1 MTLLPLQTSDLFL
14 AALFVL
20 ANGLLSV
27 LLGLGIERRL
37 FVAALRTVVQL
48 VAVGFVL
55 NAVFAQSSP
64 LWTFAVASVMIAV
77 AGWEAISRQS
87 NKILGPAPLAVGTAT
102 LFLVGIVSTLYVTT
116 AVLGADP
123 WYTPRFLLPILG
135 MILGNALTSIAL
147 VLETMTSGVRAERAG
162 IEARLALGATP
173 WIALGHLVRR
183 AMSTALLPTINAM
196 AVAGLVTLPGMMS
209 GQILAG
215 ADPLDAAKYQI
226 MIMFVLAGS
235 SAFAAVAMAFAAVRL
250 MTDDRSRLRLDRLAT
265 S

>member
-1 MTLLPLQTSDLFL
+1 MTLPPLHASDLFL

-37 FVAALRTVVQL
+37 FIAALRTVVQL

-55 NAVFAQSSP
+55 NAVFSQSSP
-64 LWTFAVASVMIAV
+64 VSTFAVTLVMIVV

-87 NKILGPAPLAVGTAT
+87 TRIQGLAPLAVSTAT
-102 LFLVGIVSTLYVTT
+102 LFLVGLLSTLYATT
-116 AVLGADP
+116 AVLGAEP
-123 WYTPRFLLPILG
+123 WHAPRYLLPILG
-135 MILGNALTSIAL
+135 MVLGNALTSIAL
-147 VLETMTSGVRAERAG
+147 VLETMTAAVRSERAG

-173 WIALGHLVRR
+173 WVALRHLVIR

-215 ADPLDAAKYQI
+215 ADPLEAAKYQI

-235 SAFAAVAMAFAAVRL
+235 SAFAAVAMAFASVRL
-250 MTDDRSRLRLDRLAT
+250 LTDERARLRLDRLAT